1 MANYQFKLPDVGE
14 GTVEAEIVEWHVK
27 PGDVVEEDQTL
38 VEVMTDKATVEL
50 PSPVPGKVAVCNGEP
65 GDMIAVGSVLV
76 ELETDAES
84 NVVSPEPTAQPV
96 PEADNIPTL
105 MPVDRPV
112 EARVDSETK
121 TDHPASHDAEAA
133 PVIKPPKSVPQPP
146 LTTKLASSA
155 KPLASPAVRK
165 MAREAGIDLAEV
177 AGGGPSGRIRKE
189 DLARYLDGGS
199 SGVAREQPI
208 SDRRTGVQ
216 EIRIIGVRR
225 LIAQRMAESK
235 RSIPHFAYVEEVDV
249 TELERL
255 RTHLNQQYAGERPK
269 LTYLPFM
276 MRALA
281 RVLPQFPQC
290 NAVYDEQRNVIVQHD
305 AVHMGIATQT
315 DSGLKVPVIRHAE
328 SLGLWQCAAEI
339 KRVSEAARDGSANSA
354 DLSGSTI
361 TLTSLGPM
369 AGIVTTPVINHPEV
383 AIVGPNKAVERVVV
397 ENGEMVVRRMM
408 NISSSFDHRFV
419 DGYDAAAM
427 IQSLKSMLENPA
439 TIFVS

>member
-1 MANYQFKLPDVGE
+1 MAAYQFKLPDVGE
-14 GTVEAEIVEWHVK
+14 GTVEAEIVEWHVS
-27 PGDVVEEDQTL
+27 PGDVVDEDQTL

-50 PSPVPGKVAVCNGEP
+50 PSPVPGKIVACNGDP
-65 GDMIAVGSVLV
+65 GEMIAVGSVLV
-76 ELETDAES
+76 ELETDGEAATQETPGQS
-84 NVVSPEPTAQPV
+84 IPEP
-96 PEADNIPTL
+96 DSIPTL
-105 MPVDRPV
+105 KPV
-112 EARVDSETK
+112 EASTEDEARDSTES
-121 TDHPASHDAEAA
+121 PAPDAATVPAVQA
-133 PVIKPPKSVPQPP
+133 PVHRSVAPPP
-146 LTTKLASSA
+146 LTTKLASGA
-155 KPLASPAVRK
+155 RPLASPAVRK
-165 MAREAGIDLAEV
+165 MAREAGVDLAEV
-177 AGGGPSGRIRKE
+177 TGGGPSGRIRKE
-189 DLARYLDGGS
+189 DLASYLDGGS
-199 SGVAREQPI
+199 GDVAREQPI
-208 SDRRTGVQ
+208 GDRRTGVQ

-225 LIAQRMAESK
+225 VIAQRMAESK

-255 RTHLNQQYAGERPK
+255 RVHLNQQYAGERPK

-276 MRALA
+276 IRALA

-305 AVHMGIATQT
+305 AVHMGVATQT

-328 SLGLWQCAAEI
+328 ALGLWQCAAEI
-339 KRVSEAARDGSANSA
+339 KRVSEAARDGTANSA

-361 TLTSLGPM
+361 TLTSLGPL

-397 ENGEMVVRRMM
+397 ENGEMVIRRIM

-427 IQSLKSMLENPA
+427 IQSLKTMLENPA
-439 TIFVS
+439 TIFVN

>member
-1 MANYQFKLPDVGE
+1 MADYQFKLPDVGE

-27 PGDVVEEDQTL
+27 PGDVVEEDETL

-50 PSPVPGKVAVCNGEP
+50 PSPVPGKVVGCNGEP

-76 ELETDAES
+76 ELETDA
-84 NVVSPEPTAQPV
+84 PTAQTAGAQTVPAQSV
-96 PEADNIPTL
+96 PEPDAIPTL
-105 MPVDRPV
+105 KPVDQPESRIEAEPPPVRDPEPSPSVSKTPRP
-112 EARVDSETK
+112 A
-121 TDHPASHDAEAA
+121 
-133 PVIKPPKSVPQPP
+133 PP
-146 LTTKLASSA
+146 LTTKLATGA
-155 KPLASPAVRK
+155 RPLASPAVRK
-165 MAREAGIDLAEV
+165 MAREAGVDLADV

-199 SGVAREQPI
+199 GSVAREQPI
-208 SDRRTGVQ
+208 GDRRTGVQ

-225 LIAQRMAESK
+225 VIAQRMAESK
-235 RSIPHFAYVEEVDV
+235 RSIPHFAYVEEIDV

-255 RTHLNQQYAGERPK
+255 RVHLNRQYAGERPK

-276 MRALA
+276 IRALA

-354 DLSGSTI
+354 ELSGSTI

-383 AIVGPNKAVERVVV
+383 AIVGPNKAVDRVVV